1 MPVNIPVAT
10 RKYSDYT
17 LCPDLAETAA
27 QGAAPTES
35 YGNFGLNNRAP
46 TRRYVRQV
54 AVLIGPGE
62 AMRNWSFCVP
72 VQAGR
77 AEDRVDVGAGLRGLG
92 DGQLPGNG
100 CGGSSPTSPPMA

>member
-1 MPVNIPVAT
+1 M
-10 RKYSDYT
+10 RKPT
-17 LCPDLAETAA
+17 LAEAKGSAVSHDQTVGHTPGVILPALTAYPKHA
-27 QGAAPTES
+27 REPP
-35 YGNFGLNNRAP
+35 N
-46 TRRYVRQV
+46 VRQV